1 MVIEFILPAIILSV
15 SLGVLAKASQ
25 FTITAFE
32 DVMELTGLSEASA
45 GFVVLA
51 LMTALPEMVVATFAV
66 LEGDPGI
73 AIGDMLGSNV
83 FNIGVVLGVGAS
95 MGLLRNCRTGTLIE
109 FVDIL
114 FLTSLIPI
122 GLVFLGN
129 TSQIIGVILLVIYG
143 FNVYRMI
150 KRRIPGSLSPGVST
164 KRRSIVLGKVIVG
177 ISVVVVAAR
186 FAVHAA
192 VDIASLLGMPS
203 ILIGAKI
210 LAIGTSMPELM
221 LDVVAMRRGRVEL
234 AIGDVFG
241 SNLTNLTLILGVV
254 LLVSPITIDLT
265 VFTEIIF
272 FVLVT
277 TLIVWRYL
285 TKGGIPPT
293 GGIVLLIT
301 YIIFQAIL

>member
-1 MVIEFILPAIILSV
+1 MIALITPAIILVV
-15 SLGVLAKASQ
+15 SLGVLAKASH
-25 FTITAFE
+25 FTIQVFE
-32 DVMELTGLSEASA
+32 DLMELTGLSEASA
-45 GFVVLA
+45 GFAVLA
-51 LMTALPEMVVATFAV
+51 LMTALPELVVAIFAV
-66 LEGDPGI
+66 LEGDPAI
-73 AIGDMLGSNV
+73 SIGDMLGSNV
-83 FNIGVVLGVGAS
+83 FNIGVVLGIGAILGS
-95 MGLLRNCRTGTLIE
+95 LKTCRTDTLIE

-114 FLTSLIPI
+114 FVTSLIPI
-122 GLVFLGN
+122 GLVLLGN
-129 TSQIIGVILLVIYG
+129 SSQVIGVVLLAIYA
-143 FNVYRMI
+143 FNVYRMT

-164 KRRSIVLGKVIVG
+164 KRRSVVLGRVIAGICAVVG
-177 ISVVVVAAR
+177 AAR
-186 FAVHAA
+186 LTVYAA
-192 VDIASLLGMPS
+192 VDIASLLGMPT

-210 LAIGTSMPELM
+210 LAIGTSMPELA
-221 LDVVAMRRGRVEL
+221 LDVAAMRRGRVEL

-241 SNLTNLTLILGVV
+241 SNLTNLTLIMGFV
-254 LLVSPITIDLT
+254 LLLSPVTVDLT